1 MKRNYIIIFCLFLLS
16 TGVCLGNGATSV
28 FMAED
33 SIKTTPKKED
43 LREIAVVKDT
53 EVKDTCQ
60 KENDTSII
68 IVKENNVIYVAAEM
82 MPEFPGGQAELMK
95 YLSSNIRYPSIAME
109 ENIQGRVIASFV
121 VEIDGKISNIEIVR
135 GLGGGCD
142 EEVIRIIKNMPKWKP
157 GKNRGE
163 TVRVK
168 FALPVKFSLQ
178 E

>member
-1 MKRNYIIIFCLFLLS
+1 
-16 TGVCLGNGATSV
+16 
-28 FMAED
+28 
-33 SIKTTPKKED
+33 
-43 LREIAVVKDT
+43 
-53 EVKDTCQ
+53 
-60 KENDTSII
+60 
-68 IVKENNVIYVAAEM
+68 VIYVAAEI

-168 FALPVKFSLQ
+168 FALPVVFKLQ